1 VHAVPAPEKETFRRT
16 LPESGVRA
24 GRCALAVA
32 GVLVG
37 LAGCAGNARS
47 PVVVRVGAVPISRAT
62 VDHWARVIVRGGLI
76 TGPYADTKGT
86 AKQRALAFLISSQW
100 LRGEAA
106 AQKVTPTDK
115 AVNQA
120 LTDRREANG
129 AGEFEQTMHAS
140 GQTLADVKLEI
151 ETELAAV
158 QIRRKLI
165 SQTPPVTEREVLT
178 YYRNDQRLYRKPE
191 ARVVDLIENLP
202 SRAAATA
209 LVKRIGTGADFA
221 KKALHEEL
229 VRYTSKAPFADI
241 ESVTHAIFTAHL
253 GVVSA
258 PMSLN
263 GRWTVFVVR
272 KITPASPEPL
282 ANVRPKII
290 ARLASHHRNHILAAF
305 THAYR
310 TRWTAKTNCRPG
322 YIIQACA
329 RYEGPLQAQPD
340 PLASG

>member
-1 VHAVPAPEKETFRRT
+1 M
-16 LPESGVRA
+16 
-24 GRCALAVA
+24 
-32 GVLVG
+32 
-37 LAGCAGNARS
+37 
-47 PVVVRVGAVPISRAT
+47 
-62 VDHWARVIVRGGLI
+62 RGGLI

-106 AQKVTPTDK
+106 AQKVTPTDE

-129 AGEFEQTMHAS
+129 AGEFEQTLHAS
-140 GQTLADVKLEI
+140 AQTLADVKLEI
-151 ETELAAV
+151 ETELAAA

-178 YYRNDQRLYRKPE
+178 YYRNDHRFYRKPE
-191 ARVVDLIENLP
+191 ARAVDLIENLP

-209 LVKRIGTGADFA
+209 LVKHIGTGPDFA

-229 VRYTSKAPFADI
+229 VRNTKAPFADI
-241 ESVTHAIFTAHL
+241 ETVTRAIFTAHP
-253 GVVSA
+253 GVVSP

-290 ARLASHHRNHILAAF
+290 ARLASHHRNHILGAF
-305 THAYR
+305 THVYR
-310 TRWTAKTNCRPG
+310 ARWTAKTNCRPG

-329 RYEGPLQAQPD
+329 RYEGPLRAQPD
-340 PLASG
+340 LLARE